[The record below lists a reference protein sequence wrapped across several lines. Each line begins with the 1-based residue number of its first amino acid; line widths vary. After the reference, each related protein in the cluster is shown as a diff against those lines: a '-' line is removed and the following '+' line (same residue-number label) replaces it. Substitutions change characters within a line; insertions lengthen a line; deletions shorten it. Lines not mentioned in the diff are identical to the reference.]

1 MLSAQRDSSQL
12 SPALRLCR
20 EASTLLPLTSDRC
33 EEEAV
38 VVLLSDQSRIDS
50 ELGRGDRRAARLTKL
65 CSITFTSSSI
75 MALPAVLLLL
85 LHLLL
90 SSEGSLSPPRIS
102 FALSKSNAPSF
113 FIGRFCFFFKGKKV
127 YEIFGCFLVLLPKA
141 DFLSVGLIMI
151 TVM

>member
-85 LHLLL
+85 HLL

-141 DFLSVGLIMI
+141 DFLSAGLIMI

>member
-1 MLSAQRDSSQL
+1 MLSAQRDTSQL

-85 LHLLL
+85 HLL

-141 DFLSVGLIMI
+141 DFLSAGLIMI

>member
-1 MLSAQRDSSQL
+1 M
-12 SPALRLCR
+12 
-20 EASTLLPLTSDRC
+20 
-33 EEEAV
+33 

-85 LHLLL
+85 HLLL

-102 FALSKSNAPSF
+102 FALSKSNALF
-113 FIGRFCFFFKGKKV
+113 
-127 YEIFGCFLVLLPKA
+127 
-141 DFLSVGLIMI
+141 
-151 TVM
+151 

>member
-1 MLSAQRDSSQL
+1 MLSAQRDTSQL

-85 LHLLL
+85 HLL